1 MFGNDNWIRRSSAL
15 NWVSYIG
22 TYIVVAAL
30 ALDIS
35 FSAGESVL
43 SSSPSPS
50 PSSLTTNLTPVD
62 GIRCDEV
69 EFTRFH
75 IHAHLDIFV
84 DGKPYTVPSQIGI
97 DPEGRCLYWLHTH
110 DDSGIIHIE
119 SPTEREFTIG
129 NFIEI
134 WKRTFGN
141 TVLFDSDLN
150 ETNSFINAY
159 VNGVEVPSST
169 DLTNIGIN
177 AHDEIALLLGPIRP
191 ENIPSEYQF
200 EEGL

>member
-1 MFGNDNWIRRSSAL
+1 MYGNVNWNIRSFGLNGAL
-15 NWVSYIG
+15 YIG
-22 TYIVVAAL
+22 TSIVVAAL

-35 FSAGESVL
+35 FSVGESVL
-43 SSSPSPS
+43 SSPSL
-50 PSSLTTNLTPVD
+50 SSLTTNLIPVD
-62 GIRCDEV
+62 GIKCDEV
-69 EFTRFH
+69 EFTKFH

-84 DGKPYTVPSQIGI
+84 DGKPFTVPSQIGI
-97 DPEGRCLYWLHTH
+97 DSEGRCLYWLHTH

-119 SPTEREFTIG
+119 SPTDREFTIG

-134 WKRTFGN
+134 WKRTLGT

-150 ETNSFINAY
+150 ETNSVVNAY
-159 VNGVEVPSST
+159 VNGVEVPSNT

-177 AHDEIALLLGPIRP
+177 AYDEIALVIGPIQAD
-191 ENIPSEYQF
+191 NIPSEYQF

>member
-1 MFGNDNWIRRSSAL
+1 MFGNDTWNKRSFAL
-15 NWVSYIG
+15 NGVLYIG
-22 TYIVVAAL
+22 TYVVAAAL

-35 FSAGESVL
+35 FSAGASAL

-50 PSSLTTNLTPVD
+50 SYTTITTPVD

-69 EFTRFH
+69 EFTKFH

-84 DGKPYTVPSQIGI
+84 DGKSYTVPSQIGI

-134 WKRTFGN
+134 WKRTFGS

-150 ETNSFINAY
+150 ETNGVINAY
-159 VNGVEVPSST
+159 VNGVEVPSGT
-169 DLTNIGIN
+169 DLTNIGIS
-177 AHDEIALLLGPIRP
+177 AYDEIALVFGPIQADK
-191 ENIPSEYQF
+191 IPLEYQF

>member
-1 MFGNDNWIRRSSAL
+1 MFGNYNWNKRSFSL
-15 NWVSYIG
+15 NEVLYIG

-30 ALDIS
+30 ALDIC
-35 FSAGESVL
+35 FSTGESAL
-43 SSSPSPS
+43 SSSQS
-50 PSSLTTNLTPVD
+50 PSSFTTNMTPVD

-69 EFTRFH
+69 EFSKFH
-75 IHAHLDIFV
+75 IHAHLDVFV
-84 DGKPYTVPSQIGI
+84 DGKSYTVPSQIGI

-134 WKRTFGN
+134 WKKTLGS

-150 ETNSFINAY
+150 ETNSVINAY

-177 AHDEIALLLGPIRP
+177 AHDEIALLFGPIHADS
-191 ENIPSEYQF
+191 IPSEYQF
-200 EEGL
+200 DEGL

>member
-1 MFGNDNWIRRSSAL
+1 MIGNDNLNKRSFAL
-15 NWVSYIG
+15 NGVLYTG
-22 TYIVVAAL
+22 TSIVVAAL
-30 ALDIS
+30 TLYIS

-43 SSSPSPS
+43 SSSLSPS
-50 PSSLTTNLTPVD
+50 LLTTNLTPVD

-69 EFTRFH
+69 EFTKFH

-84 DGKPYTVPSQIGI
+84 DGKSITVPSQIGI

-134 WKRTFGN
+134 WKRTHGN

-150 ETNSFINAY
+150 ETNSVVNAY
-159 VNGVEVPSST
+159 VNGVEVPSSS
-169 DLTNIGIN
+169 DLTNIGIS
-177 AHDEIALLLGPIRP
+177 AHDEIALVFGPIQADK
-191 ENIPSEYQF
+191 IPLEYQF